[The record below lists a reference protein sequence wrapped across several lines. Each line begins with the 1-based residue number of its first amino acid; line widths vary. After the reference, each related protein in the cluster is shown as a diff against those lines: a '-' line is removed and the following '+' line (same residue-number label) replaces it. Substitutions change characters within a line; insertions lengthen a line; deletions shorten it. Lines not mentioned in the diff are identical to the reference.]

1 MILETILNGNN
12 NKVIMLTKEK
22 KIKPPLEFS
31 GSYKN
36 RIYEM
41 GDFTSMS
48 DVASQS
54 KTMITIMKQMVN
66 MLNTPDLMS
75 I

>member
-12 NKVIMLTKEK
+12 NKVIILTKEK

-41 GDFTSMS
+41 GDFTYHVRCSFPVQ
-48 DVASQS
+48 DNDNNNEADG
-54 KTMITIMKQMVN
+54 KYVN
-66 MLNTPDLMS
+66 YPQ